1 MRWSQVFI
9 PTLREIPAEAEAP
22 SHQLLLRSGYVRQ
35 VAAGVYAYLYLAQRS
50 FLKITKI
57 IREEMDRIGAQ
68 EFLLPALNPAEL
80 WRESGRYDLFG
91 ETMFKFKDRN
101 QHDMCLG
108 VTHEEEMTNIA
119 RGEIRS
125 YKQLPQLWYQI
136 QEKFRDEPR
145 PKSGLLRLRQFIMKD
160 SYSFDLDDAGLDKSY
175 QKHYDAYCRMF
186 DRCGLK
192 YVICEAYSGAM
203 GGTVSHEFMV
213 PTDSGEDSIAIS
225 DCGYAANLEKAL
237 STVPPVEDLPGDAAP
252 EPFPTPGQKTI
263 DELVKFTGE
272 PAWRMIKTL
281 AYMVESKP
289 VVILLRGDHELSE
302 TKLAMVLQ
310 STVFRPATPDEALE
324 LHGAQI
330 GSLGPVGINGV
341 RILADRALEGRK
353 NMITGANKD
362 DTHLRNVTPGRDF
375 SPEYAD
381 VRVVKAG
388 DLCLRCGK
396 PLRVSVAVELG
407 HVFKLGR
414 RYSEAMHATVLD
426 PNGKEV
432 PLTMGSYGIGVERIL
447 TSAVEQNHDADGMFL
462 PRAIAPFDV
471 VLTAANMDDAG
482 VRSHAESLYQ
492 QLQEMGF
499 DVLFDDRQE
508 RPGVKFKDADLIG
521 VPYRVTL
528 GKKKLAQGMGE
539 IYDRSTKQVTDANL
553 DELAVA
559 LRDRLKAKE

>member
-35 VAAGVYAYLYLAQRS
+35 VAAGVYAYLYLAQRT

-57 IREEMDRIGAQ
+57 IREEMNRIGAQ

-136 QEKFRDEPR
+136 QEKYRDEPR
-145 PKSGLLRLRQFIMKD
+145 PKSGLLRLRQFLMKD
-160 SYSFDLDDAGLDKSY
+160 SYSFDVDDAGLDKSY
-175 QKHYDAYCRMF
+175 QKHYDAYCRIF

-192 YVICEAYSGAM
+192 YVIAEAYSGPM

-213 PTDSGEDSIAIS
+213 PTESGEDSIAIS

-237 STVPPVEDLPGDAAP
+237 SAVAPVEDLPGDLAP

-263 DELVKFTGE
+263 DDLVIFTGE

-281 AYMVESKP
+281 VYMVDSKP
-289 VVILLRGDHELSE
+289 VVILLRGDHALSE
-302 TKLAMVLQ
+302 TKLAAVLQ
-310 STVFRPATPDEALE
+310 SAVFRPATADEALE
-324 LHGAQI
+324 LHGAQL
-330 GSLGPVGINGV
+330 GSLGPAGIKGV
-341 RILADRALEGRK
+341 RILADRALEGRR

-362 DTHLRNVTPGRDF
+362 DTHLRYVTPGRDF
-375 SPEYAD
+375 SAEYAD
-381 VRVVKAG
+381 IRVVRAG

-396 PLRVSVAVELG
+396 PLQVSVAVELG

-432 PLTMGSYGIGVERIL
+432 PLAMGSYGIGVERIL
-447 TSAVEQNHDADGMFL
+447 TSAVEQNHDADGM
-462 PRAIAPFDV
+462 
-471 VLTAANMDDAG
+471 
-482 VRSHAESLYQ
+482 
-492 QLQEMGF
+492 
-499 DVLFDDRQE
+499 
-508 RPGVKFKDADLIG
+508 
-521 VPYRVTL
+521 
-528 GKKKLAQGMGE
+528 
-539 IYDRSTKQVTDANL
+539 
-553 DELAVA
+553 
-559 LRDRLKAKE
+559 